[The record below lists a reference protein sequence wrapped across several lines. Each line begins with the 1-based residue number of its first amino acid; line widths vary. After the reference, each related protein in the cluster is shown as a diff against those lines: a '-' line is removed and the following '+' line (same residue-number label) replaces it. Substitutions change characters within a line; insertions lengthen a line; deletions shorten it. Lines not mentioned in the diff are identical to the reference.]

1 MRRLVLLLI
10 ILSAGCMKGMEETSP
25 PGETLEQSTGFL
37 DVFVDYPYAYVT
49 SNWGLSIIDFSDFEN
64 PRLVGSIRTSGQAE
78 GIFVKDGYAFVCD
91 GLDGLKVIDVSNPEA
106 PKLIARFRYRGNLK
120 QIVVKGEEAYI
131 ANFND
136 VNGLLVLNISSIENI
151 TLIGKFDPPGYEHV
165 RDLFVGENY
174 VYLADFTG
182 GLQIVDRKNLSLV
195 ATYKSRGVAY
205 SVAVKNGIAV
215 LADSDAGVDVIN
227 VSQPAKPEKISNIN
241 TMGYAIKVKL
251 LGTIAF
257 VTTGSHGL
265 YVFDI
270 TSPAKPRLLSH
281 YDTPGNAFG
290 FFIDGSY
297 LYLADFDNG
306 LLVLDISDPTSPLL
320 VSHFVTL
327 SHRETGNFTHGGE
340 GY

>member
-1 MRRLVLLLI
+1 MRKHVLLLI
-10 ILSAGCMKGMEETSP
+10 ILFAGCTGKGSIEETHS
-25 PGETLEQSTGFL
+25 PGETLEQSIGFL

-49 SNWGLSIIDFSDFEN
+49 SNWGLSIVDFSDFN
-64 PRLVGSIRTSGQAE
+64 HPRLVGMVRTPGQAE
-78 GIFVKDGYAFVCD
+78 GVVVKDGYAFVCD
-91 GLDGLKVIDVSNPEA
+91 GLDGLKVIDVSNPEKPRIVA
-106 PKLIARFRYRGNLK
+106 NFSFGGNLK
-120 QIVVKGEEAYI
+120 QIRIEDSTAYI
-131 ANFND
+131 ANFDD
-136 VNGLLVLNISSIENI
+136 VDGLLVLDISDIKNI

-182 GLQIVDRKNLSLV
+182 GMQIVDKKNLSLV
-195 ATYKSRGVAY
+195 ATYRSRGVAY
-205 SVAVKNGIAV
+205 SVAVKDNIAL

-227 VSQPAKPEKISNIN
+227 ISQPAEPEKIGKFN
-241 TMGYAIKVKL
+241 TLGYAIKVKL

-270 TSPAKPRLLSH
+270 TSPAMPRLLSH

-290 FFIDGSY
+290 FFIDGKY

-306 LLVLDISDPTSPLL
+306 LIVLDISDPTSPLL
-320 VSHFVTL
+320 VSHFMIP
-327 SHRETGNFTHGGE
+327 GGADD
-340 GY
+340 